1 MLKQYASYFVS
12 YFLNNLKSLE
22 NIKRII
28 LYGSVA
34 RSDEDKE
41 SDIDIFIEVKVKN
54 KKLEKEIRKIEKE
67 FYQSREALLFKLK
80 NVDNE
85 FSIKIGKLDEWENLQ
100 RSIAS
105 TGIVLYGNYQT
116 TKLPNDV
123 KHSIIVYWNKI
134 GRNRGAFLNKLYGFH
149 VNKKYYKG
157 LLDKFDGKKMGKSCI
172 IVPIMYK
179 TEIFDLLKNYKVEA
193 KIQEV
198 FVG

>member
-85 FSIKIGKLDEWENLQ
+85 FSIKIGKLDVWKNLQ

-105 TGIVLYGNYQT
+105 TGIVLYGNYQA

-172 IVPIMYK
+172 IVPIIYK